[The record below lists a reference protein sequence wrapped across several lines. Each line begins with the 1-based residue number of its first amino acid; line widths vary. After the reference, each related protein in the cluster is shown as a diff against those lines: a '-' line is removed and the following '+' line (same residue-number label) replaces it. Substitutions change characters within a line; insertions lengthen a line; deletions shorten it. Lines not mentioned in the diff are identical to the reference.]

1 MQLIIEVVI
10 NGLLMGAVYALVAIG
25 VALVWGVMNVINFA
39 HGDFLMIGMYCAYWL
54 FVFFGLDPVIAAPI
68 CGAVLFS
75 LGLAVYYGLVK
86 RVLKAP
92 SMSQIFATF
101 GLAIFLK
108 YLAFFLWKPDFRM
121 VTSQL
126 VSGSISVFG
135 ANVGIAE
142 IVAGVGSLLATGAL
156 FVFVK
161 RTKAGL
167 ALQATAIDKEGA
179 LLMGIDSERVYALA
193 FAIGAACAGLAGG
206 LLTSFQYIFP
216 AVGET
221 WNIIAFATV
230 TLGGFGSIDGALY
243 AGLLM
248 GLAGA
253 LGGHLI
259 GPAYKLAII
268 FSIFFLVLL
277 LRPKGLAGW

>member
-1 MQLIIEVVI
+1 MQLILEVVI
-10 NGLLMGAVYALVAIG
+10 NGLLMGAIYALVAIG

-39 HGDFLMIGMYCAYWL
+39 HGDFLMLGMYCAYWL
-54 FVFFGLDPVIAAPI
+54 FVLLGLDPLVSAPI
-68 CGAVLFS
+68 CGAVMFL

-92 SMSQIFATF
+92 PMSQIFATF
-101 GLAIFLK
+101 GLAIFTK

-126 VSGSISVFG
+126 LAGSVSVLG
-135 ANVGIAE
+135 ANVGVAE
-142 IVAGVGSLLATGAL
+142 IAAGLGSLLVTAAL
-156 FVFVK
+156 FAFVK

-179 LLMGIDSERVYALA
+179 LLMGINSERVYALA
-193 FAIGAACAGLAGG
+193 FGIGSACAGVAGG
-206 LLTSFQYIFP
+206 LLASFQYIFP

-221 WNIIAFATV
+221 WNTIAFATV
-230 TLGGFGSIDGALY
+230 ALGGFGSVDGALY
-243 AGLLM
+243 AGLVM

-253 LGGHLI
+253 LGGYLI

-268 FSIFFLVLL
+268 FSIFFLILL
-277 LRPKGLAGW
+277 IRPKGIAGW